1 MGYECYNEAYYYLRD
16 KYGYQRKGLTCSA
29 SNRLLKVRTVKE
41 RKEIEASF
49 TDRDYNLVLN
59 VNVDTF
65 DASIPDVYM
74 CKERIAFPSG
84 LFKCVKTLG
93 N

>member
-41 RKEIEASF
+41 R
-49 TDRDYNLVLN
+49 N